1 MQKITKINAQ
11 SITVE
16 KEIDLTRKI
25 NDFVTFKTMI
35 EPVLQKI
42 KIDLTKYLIV
52 KQKEIV
58 DYRDVPAIFERYEE
72 LNANFYADNHWTE
85 LVFKNP
91 KTHLLDLMRES
102 THKLRNP
109 YIDVYHWV
117 KGELYDL
124 NSMTDVLN
132 LRDAMIKGIRKPDA
146 KADDVKEVTH

>member
-1 MQKITKINAQ
+1 MQKITSVNLKYYNIESEVALN
-11 SITVE
+11 
-16 KEIDLTRKI
+16 RRI
-25 NDFVTFKTMI
+25 NDFVAFAKLV
-35 EPVLQKI
+35 EPLLFRVKE
-42 KIDLTKYLIV
+42 DLTKYLIV

-58 DYRDVPAIFERYEE
+58 DYREVPSFFERYEE

-91 KTHLLDLMRES
+91 KTHLLDLMHET

-124 NSMTDVLN
+124 SSVTDVL
-132 LRDAMIKGIRKPDA
+132 A
-146 KADDVKEVTH
+146 

>member
-1 MQKITKINAQ
+1 MQRITGVNLQDIDVESEVINN
-11 SITVE
+11 
-16 KEIDLTRKI
+16 RKI
-25 NDFVTFKTMI
+25 NDFIAFQKMV
-35 EPVLQKI
+35 EPLLLRVKE
-42 KIDLTKYLIV
+42 DLTKYLIV

-58 DYRDVPAIFERYEE
+58 DYRDIPSFFERYEE

-91 KTHLLDLMRES
+91 KTHLLDLMHET

-124 NSMTDVLN
+124 NSMTDVL
-132 LRDAMIKGIRKPDA
+132 A
-146 KADDVKEVTH
+146 